1 LYFTN
6 IEIRNGSSYKN
17 AIANKDKVT
26 STNAAKSMQ
35 NTKDNT
41 GNKEKKKIPRL
52 VRIAI
57 GIFVG
62 AGLGY
67 AYYYFIGCS
76 SGSCPITSNPWNST
90 IAGMVLGAVWTI
102 K

>member
-1 LYFTN
+1 LSRNTITN
-6 IEIRNGSSYKN
+6 I
-17 AIANKDKVT
+17 DKVT
-26 STNAAKSMQ
+26 FKNAAKSIQ
-35 NTKDNT
+35 NTKGNME
-41 GNKEKKKIPRL
+41 NKEKKKIPRL

-57 GIFVG
+57 GILVG

-67 AYYYFIGCS
+67 GYYYFIGCT

-90 IAGMVLGAVWTI
+90 IAGMVLGVVWTI